1 MRIAIF
7 DAFSGAGGDMI
18 ISTLLGTS
26 LEERDLEKIVE
37 TLKLNISFTVKDV
50 VVGGIQAKRVVVDGD
65 QTERTFEEI
74 VTLINLSP
82 LEEEVKKESV
92 AIFERI
98 ARAEGKI
105 HGRDYRNAVFHE
117 VGSDDAIFDVVASV
131 TGILRLKRKGYR
143 FFTTPVRL
151 GSGFVEMHH
160 GRHAVPAPAT
170 LEILK
175 DSRLEVV
182 FGGEGELLTPTAAAI
197 LSHFCE
203 GTFRQPFTVEDV
215 SYGAGSRETTEP
227 NVLRLILGKSS
238 MHDGIAVL
246 ETLVDDASGEIIGY
260 AMEKIAEK
268 ALDVSAMPAI
278 GKKGRP
284 AVLIRAIAK
293 FSHAEEVAR
302 TMMNETGSIGVR
314 IIPVYHRMIAP
325 REKKELTL
333 ELFGEKFKV
342 RVKKSNADGEILKPE
357 FEDVRK
363 VAEELEMP
371 ITTVYREILKK
382 LGE

>member
-26 LEERDLEKIVE
+26 LEEKDLVKIVK
-37 TLKLNISFTVKDV
+37 TLKLNISFTVKNV
-50 VVGGIQAKRVVVDGD
+50 IVGGIQAKRVIVECD
-65 QTERTFEEI
+65 QTDRTFEDI
-74 VTLINLSP
+74 VTLINSSS
-82 LEEEVKKESV
+82 LEEEVKKESI

-105 HGRDYRNAVFHE
+105 HGRDYINAVFHE
-117 VGSDDAIFDVVASV
+117 VGSDDAIFDVVAS
-131 TGILRLKRKGYR
+131 TIGILRLKRKGYR

-151 GSGFVEMHH
+151 GSGFVEMRH

-175 DSRLEVV
+175 DSKLEVV

-215 SYGAGSRETTEP
+215 SYGTGSRETVEP
-227 NVLRLILGKSS
+227 NILRLILGKSS
-238 MHDGIAVL
+238 MHDSIAVL

-333 ELFGEKFKV
+333 ELFGKEFKI

-363 VAEELEMP
+363 VAEELDMP